1 MASSIVA
8 TEPVQTAFD
17 GFVQVF
23 QMFLGSNPYTEHYY
37 AYYDSKNR
45 AIYLENKHGEF
56 FKSSNE
62 KLKLKE
68 VFEFFRIKREV
79 IGVELASL
87 VKEPLCLRPGVDT
100 MEQEVLRF
108 QTSQIILK

>member
-1 MASSIVA
+1 MTAIVP
-8 TEPVQTAFD
+8 TEPVQAGFVS
-17 GFVQVF
+17 FVQVF
-23 QMFLGSNPYTEHYY
+23 QMFLGSNPYTEHYD

-45 AIYLENKHGEF
+45 VIYLENKQGEF
-56 FKSSNE
+56 FKTSDE
-62 KLKLKE
+62 KLKLKD

>member
-1 MASSIVA
+1 MTTIVP

-17 GFVQVF
+17 GYEQVF

-45 AIYLENKHGEF
+45 VIYLENKQGEF
-56 FKSSNE
+56 FKTSNE
-62 KLKLKE
+62 RLKLKE
-68 VFEFFRIKREV
+68 VFEFFHIKREV
-79 IGVELASL
+79 IGVEPASST
-87 VKEPLCLRPGVDT
+87 KEPLCLRPGVDT

-108 QTSQIILK
+108 ATSQIILK